1 MVSYK
6 VPATSANIGPGF
18 DCLGMA
24 VNIYNTIS
32 FEETDKGLEIEVIGD
47 GSDTVPLDENNMA
60 YETAKYFFDKVG
72 YKFKGLKIK
81 IHNYIPIARGLGSSS
96 SIVIGA
102 LLCAN
107 DIAGTN
113 MSKDEILNIANEIE
127 GHPDNVTP
135 ALVGSI
141 TASVILGDTVEYKK
155 IMPPDMLDTIVL
167 IPEYEMSTNEAR
179 KILPKTYDRQ
189 DCIYNISRASLFIM
203 AMITS
208 DYELLSKV
216 VDDKIH
222 QPYRKSLI
230 KEYDFFENIMKS
242 NGALAT
248 FISGSGSTLMAFCHK
263 TMSQELYE
271 ILKEECKKNNIKG
284 TIKILSPV
292 KEGAIKLEIGG

>member
-155 IMPPDMLDTIVL
+155 IIPPDMLDTIVL

-189 DCIYNISRASLFIM
+189 DCIYNISRASLLIM

-292 KEGAIKLEIGG
+292 KEGAIKLEMGG

>member
-155 IMPPDMLDTIVL
+155 IIPPDMIDTIVL

-189 DCIYNISRASLFIM
+189 DCIYNISRASLLIM

>member
-155 IMPPDMLDTIVL
+155 IIPPDMLDTIVL
-167 IPEYEMSTNEAR
+167 IPEHEMSTNEAR

-189 DCIYNISRASLFIM
+189 DCIYNISRASLLIM

>member
-32 FEETDKGLEIEVIGD
+32 FEETDKGFEIEVIGD

-155 IMPPDMLDTIVL
+155 IIPPDMLDTIVL

-189 DCIYNISRASLFIM
+189 DCIYNISRASLLIM

>member
-155 IMPPDMLDTIVL
+155 IIPPDMLDTIVL

-189 DCIYNISRASLFIM
+189 DCIYNISRASLLIM

-271 ILKEECKKNNIKG
+271 ILKEECKKK
-284 TIKILSPV
+284 
-292 KEGAIKLEIGG
+292 